1 MAFTPEEAD
10 YYHDRG
16 LMPDWAWVQQ
26 NGRSPE
32 WNWEYQHRKMY
43 EEIRKRE
50 AAKRREEA
58 KKEIE
63 RQILDAIVLTMN
75 QGAETVADAAADDI
89 ISSINAAFGGGYADD
104 SGLWRKSRHVPFACL
119 ADGGSSGSSG
129 SGKCGSFRYHCKMRC
144 TGDHPGCL

>member
-10 YYHDRG
+10 FYHDRG
-16 LMPDWAWVQQ
+16 MMPDWAWVQQ
-26 NGRSPE
+26 NGRSPQ
-32 WNWEYQHRKMY
+32 WNYEYQRKKFLREI
-43 EEIRKRE
+43 EERE

-89 ISSINAAFGGGYADD
+89 ISSINAAFGGG
-104 SGLWRKSRHVPFACL
+104 S
-119 ADGGSSGSSG
+119 GGSKKLGG
-129 SGKCGSFRYHCKMRC
+129 GSFAADLGVMLGKALGEAPFKLLDEIFKDEEDSRR
-144 TGDHPGCL
+144 